1 METSTSNIQI
11 AARLKSYAAN
21 NRAVLNKYGENAG
34 RQIFRVKETSVDLKA
49 HENARDHK
57 DNNILF
63 VNKII
68 KHFVIEKV
76 DILGV
81 SLGIDAN
88 DKPVILINDNI
99 QGMQPIRC
107 SLKEPDFNRKVTSIS
122 VREAIES
129 DRTDGNPI
137 YFSNLDALTRE
148 VNALNA
154 DSLKDVLDLIKYLE
168 NCKNVLVSD
177 GTLNNEYL
185 KKYHSECDKE
195 TADIKAT
202 ITATIHEDE

>member
-1 METSTSNIQI
+1 MEPISSVAVQ
-11 AARLKSYAAN
+11 LKACAAN
-21 NRAVLNKYGENAG
+21 NRTILNKYGENAG
-34 RQIFRVKETSVDLKA
+34 RQIFRVKEATVDLKA
-49 HENARDHK
+49 HENARIHRE
-57 DNNILF
+57 NNILF
-63 VNKII
+63 VSKNI

-99 QGMQPIRC
+99 QGLQPIRC

-122 VREAIES
+122 VREAIEA

-137 YFSNLDALTRE
+137 YFSNLDALTKE

-154 DSLKDVLDLIKYLE
+154 DSLKDTIDLIKYLE

-177 GTLNNEYL
+177 AALNNEYL
-185 KKYHSECDKE
+185 KKYHTECDRDVPDIMA
-195 TADIKAT
+195 TTSVTIKAEVT
-202 ITATIHEDE
+202 E